1 MKKSKILIIF
11 LVFIIL
17 IVSMFIS
24 LKIGSIEI
32 TFKELIDGMFFGNN
46 EGNIGIIKDL
56 RMPRVIAGI
65 LIGANL
71 SIAGVLLQA
80 VIRNPLADPY
90 VTGISSYS
98 FPTGY
103 LKCLISDVLYSFP
116 HAQTSTPF
124 WYSSFFR
131 HSSAVKHS

>member
-46 EGNIGIIKDL
+46 EGNISCVNYMYL
-56 RMPRVIAGI
+56 VPAMH
-65 LIGANL
+65 L
-71 SIAGVLLQA
+71 SQNSITVA
-80 VIRNPLADPY
+80 LASENR
-90 VTGISSYS
+90 ISS
-98 FPTGY
+98 
-103 LKCLISDVLYSFP
+103 
-116 HAQTSTPF
+116 
-124 WYSSFFR
+124 
-131 HSSAVKHS
+131 